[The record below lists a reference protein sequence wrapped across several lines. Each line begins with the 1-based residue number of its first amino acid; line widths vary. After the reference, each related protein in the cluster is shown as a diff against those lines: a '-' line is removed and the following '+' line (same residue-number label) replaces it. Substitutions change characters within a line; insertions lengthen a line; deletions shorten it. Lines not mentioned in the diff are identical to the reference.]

1 MHFSFA
7 QGREESYLARRDEF
21 KVLSFPQRNTSEEVK
36 SEKAKEGSKAIP
48 KLNFEKEIRKM
59 NIDSVLIHKIL
70 SEAVWVKGRK
80 KTNGVYE
87 IRLRRSGYNIQS
99 PKVAF

>member
-1 MHFSFA
+1 
-7 QGREESYLARRDEF
+7 
-21 KVLSFPQRNTSEEVK
+21 
-36 SEKAKEGSKAIP
+36 
-48 KLNFEKEIRKM
+48 M